1 MAIADN
7 ILLAFKFL
15 ASMIKIYHIPVYDF
29 CILIYII
36 IPQAASFISVWLIMI
51 TTAERTAAVV
61 FPLEVSVI
69 FSKRRCK
76 VMIFCMIVFFLVL
89 TSTGGFCSHHDIKKP
104 YLCAVKGGSGS
115 NYEFYF
121 NSVYQLMKSVFG
133 SWFPSLLGIG
143 LNIAIIFFLYKA
155 SNERRNITSIRNRL
169 QTINIPRTNSK
180 ERQITIMLLTISIS
194 FVILTMPYSLYELVR
209 KLIDIRTLHRI
220 VHKDNVRKFQR
231 ATLLL
236 VDLNHSTN
244 FIFYVMTA
252 ERFRNQLKLILMFWK
267 KDSNKKL
274 NYENNRDQFQ
284 IVIECQMHR
293 ERTIVI

>member
-1 MAIADN
+1 
-7 ILLAFKFL
+7 
-15 ASMIKIYHIPVYDF
+15 
-29 CILIYII
+29 
-36 IPQAASFISVWLIMI
+36 MI

-155 SNERRNITSIRNRL
+155 SNERKNITTRYSAPNINELKHLTENMTSFSCENHNKSSLRSNKRNTL
-169 QTINIPRTNSK
+169 QTINIPSTNSK

-209 KLIDIRTLHRI
+209 KLIDIKTLHRI

-284 IVIECQMHR
+284 IA
-293 ERTIVI
+293 